1 MKAAELRGLSDADL
15 TRRLADA
22 RQELFN
28 LRFQLATRK
37 LENVGRIREVRKDV
51 ARILQVMGDR
61 QREQRQS
68 REPRRPAA
76 QTTPAAPAAPA
87 GG

>member
-37 LENVGRIREVRKDV
+37 LENTSRIRAVRKDV

-61 QREQRQS
+61 QRQQS
-68 REPRRPAA
+68 QPGRSAQPAA
-76 QTTPAAPAAPA
+76 QA
-87 GG
+87 GA